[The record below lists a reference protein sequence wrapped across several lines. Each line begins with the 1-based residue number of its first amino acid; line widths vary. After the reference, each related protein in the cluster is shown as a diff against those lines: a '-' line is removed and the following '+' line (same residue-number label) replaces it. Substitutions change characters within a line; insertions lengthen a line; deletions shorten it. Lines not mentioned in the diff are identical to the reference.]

1 MGFRDTELRQNR
13 RVSSEMPM
21 EFLVVDGTG
30 ELAGTH
36 DTLTTN
42 ISVPGVAFVSNLK
55 IPILSRIRLTLTIPA
70 GQDPLNC
77 TATVVR
83 IVREL
88 PDDSGCEYGVQFD
101 PETIHDP
108 SHIEKLVRSIDIVPL
123 LERMLKEDATDLHIS
138 AGSPPVYRIRRRLT
152 PERNP
157 LSRDLV
163 EALILGLLSPE
174 RREAL
179 ERQREVYF
187 SFTVPGL
194 GRWRVAAFY
203 QRGNLE
209 ATFHAVQTEAPSLME
224 LGLPDIISNIAQ
236 MGAGLVAVTG
246 ASGCGKS
253 TTIAA
258 MIQAINQEKDRII
271 VTLEDPI
278 EYIHQNQ
285 RSLIKQREVGTDVS
299 SVREGMEN
307 VLRQDPDVIVVDKVL
322 DTDVMDLALHAAEN
336 GRLVIAT
343 FPTPDGIS
351 TIRRILAMYG
361 EKRQHTA
368 RHTLANTLQAIISQR
383 LLPSADASE
392 MVLVPEVLI
401 LNDSIRQT
409 IRTNNLDQIQNLMT
423 SAPGSIFVDVALRRL
438 LTEGK
443 LDLERACL
451 IARDP
456 DALRRNVTG

>member
-1 MGFRDTELRQNR
+1 
-13 RVSSEMPM
+13 
-21 EFLVVDGTG
+21 
-30 ELAGTH
+30 
-36 DTLTTN
+36 
-42 ISVPGVAFVSNLK
+42 
-55 IPILSRIRLTLTIPA
+55 
-70 GQDPLNC
+70 
-77 TATVVR
+77 
-83 IVREL
+83 
-88 PDDSGCEYGVQFD
+88 
-101 PETIHDP
+101 
-108 SHIEKLVRSIDIVPL
+108 
-123 LERMLKEDATDLHIS
+123 
-138 AGSPPVYRIRRRLT
+138 
-152 PERNP
+152 
-157 LSRDLV
+157 LV

-187 SFTVPGL
+187 PFTVPGL

-224 LGLPDIISNIAQ
+224 LGLPDIVSKIAQ
-236 MGAGLVAVTG
+236 MDAGLVAVTG
-246 ASGCGKS
+246 APGCGKS

-258 MIQAINQEKDRII
+258 MVQAINQEKDRII

-278 EYIHQNQ
+278 ECIHQNQ

-307 VLRQDPDVIVVDKVL
+307 VLRQDPDVIVVDKIL

-343 FPTPDGIS
+343 FPTSDGVA

-368 RHTLANTLQAIISQR
+368 RHALANTLQAVISQR

-423 SAPGSIFVDVALRRL
+423 SAPGSIFVDAALRRL

-451 IARDP
+451 MARDP
-456 DALRRNVTG
+456 DALKRNVTG

>member
-1 MGFRDTELRQNR
+1 
-13 RVSSEMPM
+13 
-21 EFLVVDGTG
+21 
-30 ELAGTH
+30 
-36 DTLTTN
+36 LT
-42 ISVPGVAFVSNLK
+42 I
-55 IPILSRIRLTLTIPA
+55 TIPA

-88 PDDSGCEYGVQFD
+88 PDDSGYEYGVQFD

-163 EALILGLLSPE
+163 EALVLGLLSAE
-174 RREAL
+174 RRETL

-209 ATFHAVQTEAPSLME
+209 ATFHTVLTEAPSLME

-278 EYIHQNQ
+278 ECIHQNQ

-307 VLRQDPDVIVVDKVL
+307 VLRQDPDVIVVDKIL

-343 FPTPDGIS
+343 FPTSDGVA

-368 RHTLANTLQAIISQR
+368 RHALANTLQAVISQR

-423 SAPGSIFVDVALRRL
+423 SAPGSIFVDAALRRL

-443 LDLERACL
+443 LSLERACL
-451 IARDP
+451 MARDP
-456 DALRRNVTG
+456 DALKRNVTG